1 MKSKMVITFFIVSI
15 IFSVN
20 AIAQGSGRE
29 GGWNS
34 QPGPERLERF
44 RKMRLVEVLK
54 LNEDDAVRFFV
65 KQTTHEDHIRDLMKS
80 RNQILDDMDSAV
92 RQHDELKK
100 VDGLADQLMAVD
112 KKIFEERQRYQNDV
126 RQMLT
131 SEQFGKFLV
140 FERNFGRQVRDALE
154 EMHQDRPERPSR

>member
-1 MKSKMVITFFIVSI
+1 M
-15 IFSVN
+15 N
-20 AIAQGSGRE
+20 
-29 GGWNS
+29 
-34 QPGPERLERF
+34 P
-44 RKMRLVEVLK
+44 
-54 LNEDDAVRFFV
+54 
-65 KQTTHEDHIRDLMKS
+65 
-80 RNQILDDMDSAV
+80 
-92 RQHDELKK
+92 KK

-154 EMHQDRPERPSR
+154 EMHQDRPDRPSR